1 MNELI
6 LQAAQKLAQGEV
18 VALPTE
24 TVYGLAADAS
34 NPSAVAQIFALK
46 NRPKNHPL
54 IAHISPDADI
64 THWIDESRMSAD
76 IWCMTRALMA
86 AFSPG
91 PLTLVLPKHPNID
104 GQLTGGKDTI
114 ALRAPNHALFQDVLR
129 ELARLKNT
137 KHVALAASSANLH
150 GQDSPTKAE
159 QVEKNFG
166 DIFRIDGGESV
177 IGVASTIV
185 DLTSGVPMVSRTGHI
200 TLNDIERVLNESA
213 LHPQN

>member
-1 MNELI
+1 
-6 LQAAQKLAQGEV
+6 
-18 VALPTE
+18 
-24 TVYGLAADAS
+24 
-34 NPSAVAQIFALK
+34 
-46 NRPKNHPL
+46 
-54 IAHISPDADI
+54 
-64 THWIDESRMSAD
+64 
-76 IWCMTRALMA
+76 MTRALMA
-86 AFSPG
+86 AFFPG